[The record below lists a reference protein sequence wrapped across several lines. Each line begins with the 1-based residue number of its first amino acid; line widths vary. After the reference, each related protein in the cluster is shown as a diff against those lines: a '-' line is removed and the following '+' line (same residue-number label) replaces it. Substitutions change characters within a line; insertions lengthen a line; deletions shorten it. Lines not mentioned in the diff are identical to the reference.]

1 MHRRQWC
8 PGDSVSLEENGVEK
22 SLVFHEMVVLQET
35 MNTKDGGVQDTV
47 VLCKHGSQETVV
59 LQEMVGFRRLILQER
74 IVSWRQWCPGD
85 MVSRKQ
91 WCPGDSGDQETMGSG
106 RPCCSGDGGLNR

>member
-1 MHRRQWC
+1 MHWRQWC
-8 PGDSVSLEENGVEK
+8 PGDSGSLEENGVEK

-35 MNTKDGGVQDTV
+35 MDLKDGGVQDTV
-47 VLCKHGSQETVV
+47 VLCKHSSQETVV

-91 WCPGDSGDQETMGSG
+91 WCLGDRVVMEMVVSTDGGAPGDGSV
-106 RPCCSGDGGLNR
+106 